1 MRQVAFVIAL
11 LSTVSCGGDGGSA
24 DAPAGESP
32 ISPTPLRPAW
42 TLSGTV
48 SETFPTGS
56 TRIAGATVT
65 AVAGLDADGRSTT
78 SDGSG
83 AFRLAGLPPGNYTIR
98 ARAADYVESTQP
110 LTLAGNQTLAVHLD
124 PAFQLVTTTR
134 EDFITASGSCA
145 GPWDFGASCLVQYA
159 FNVHHD
165 GTLTAELA
173 WSDREVGFFTMLY
186 RADGERPS
194 AGATEVRV
202 DEMGRS
208 IYDVSAR
215 TQYLL
220 QVNAYTETYTTPSRV
235 TRYRVTLTH
244 PN

>member
-145 GPWDFGASCLVQYA
+145 GPWDFGEPCLVQYGFDA
-159 FNVHHD
+159 HHD
-165 GTLTAELA
+165 GTLAAELTWTDA
-173 WSDREVGFFTMLY
+173 EVGLFMTLY
-186 RADGERPS
+186 RAEGGRPS
-194 AGATEVRV
+194 GGAI
-202 DEMGRS
+202 DGRGGS
-208 IYDVSAR
+208 DRRFIYDVSAR

>member
-11 LSTVSCGGDGGSA
+11 LSAASCGGDGGPA
-24 DAPAGESP
+24 DAPGGEFP

-124 PAFQLVTTTR
+124 PAFQMVTTTR
-134 EDFITASGSCA
+134 EDSITASRSCA
-145 GPWDFGASCLVQYA
+145 GPWDYGESSCLVQYA
-159 FNVHHD
+159 FDAHHD
-165 GTLTAELA
+165 GTLTAELV
-173 WSDREVGFFTMLY
+173 WTDREVGFFTMLY
-186 RADGERPS
+186 RADGGQPVG
-194 AGATEVRV
+194 GAIDGRV
-202 DEMGRS
+202 DESGRRV
-208 IYDVSAR
+208 IYDVSAH
-215 TQYLL
+215 TQYLI
-220 QVNAYTETYTTPSRV
+220 QVNAYASIAAPRV
-235 TRYRVTLTH
+235 TPYTVTLTH